1 MVAAVEALI
10 MMIRATAILAV
21 GMVERIPEMVI
32 LGVGMVEL
40 MTVVIRETTLLA
52 REDQMMEMTRRLP
65 VLQR

>member
-1 MVAAVEALI
+1 
-10 MMIRATAILAV
+10 MMIRAMAILAV

-32 LGVGMVEL
+32 QGVGMVEL

-52 REDQMMEMTRRLP
+52 REDQMMEMARRLP

>member
-1 MVAAVEALI
+1 
-10 MMIRATAILAV
+10 MMIRAMAILAV

-32 LGVGMVEL
+32 QGVGMVEL